1 MPAVE
6 FSQVSKRY
14 QTKDGEVTALNNVS
28 LVAKK
33 GTVQGIIGFSGA
45 GKSTLV
51 RCITGLEKPD
61 SGSVT
66 VAGTN
71 IAKATGANLR
81 AARRNIGMI
90 SQSFH
95 LLHSRTALKNVVLP
109 LELAGVPRYERE
121 QKAREL
127 LNWVGLGGRES
138 AYPAQLSGGQ
148 RQRVAIA
155 RALAA
160 DPQVLLCDEATS
172 ALDAETTQTIL
183 ALLKRVRNEFGV
195 TIVFVTHELPA
206 VTTLCD
212 RVAVLDEG
220 QVVEEGATTDVFTN
234 PQSSA
239 AKRLLG
245 VQA

>member
-14 QTKDGEVTALNNVS
+14 QTKDGEVTALHNVS

-109 LELAGVPRYERE
+109 LELAGVPRYKRE

>member
-206 VTTLCD
+206 VTALCD

>member
-109 LELAGVPRYERE
+109 LELAGVPRYKRE